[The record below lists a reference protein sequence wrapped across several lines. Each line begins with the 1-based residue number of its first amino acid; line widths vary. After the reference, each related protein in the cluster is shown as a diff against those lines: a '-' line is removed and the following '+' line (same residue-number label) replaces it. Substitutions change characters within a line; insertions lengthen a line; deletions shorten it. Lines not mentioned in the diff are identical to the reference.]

1 MSQFYAL
8 ILSIAQKAV
17 SDHARNFE
25 FMGKQFV
32 AEFNGY
38 NSGRFTVNGKDCGLR
53 FDEGRVY
60 IG

>member
-1 MSQFYAL
+1 MSTFYAL
-8 ILSIAQKAV
+8 VISIAQQAV
-17 SDHARNFE
+17 NNHARNFE
-25 FMGKQFV
+25 FMGKTFT

-38 NSGRFTVNGKDCGLR
+38 NSGRFTVNGEDCGLR